1 MQGNYKLAQKSRAP
15 MIRESSSN
23 QVSLSEFDWPFQNQ
37 LDVENRWVK
46 WAQCMP
52 WDALS
57 AAYHANMNQ
66 RRGRPALKARVV
78 IGAVIIK
85 HKLVLSDRETVKQ
98 IQENPYMQYFIGHDS
113 YSSEQPFDAS
123 LLVSIRRRMGQE
135 VFDSFT
141 QTVMTELNQ
150 FKRKASRDSGD
161 TEEEQAAELTD
172 DQGGTSSKKEE
183 ERLEGKLI
191 LDATVADQAIRYP
204 TDVSL
209 LNEAREFS
217 EQIIDYLHRGWE
229 LQEEVENE
237 KKEVK
242 KKKKKPRTYRKSARR
257 DFLDFAKRRKPTG
270 KTIRK
275 AIKKQ
280 LQYLRRNLSHIE
292 VLLSQYE
299 EGMPLPI
306 PNWLLRRYW
315 VLPHFYAQQKL
326 MHDERVK
333 RCDSRIVSLHQPWV
347 RPIVRGKQHKP
358 VEFGAKISVSLNGEG
373 LASVDHFRWDAFN
386 EGQDLIEQVEAYKT
400 RTGYYPEVVMAD
412 PIYGTRANRAY
423 LTDKG
428 IRYAGKPLGRPR
440 KETPENAKELK
451 AEKKQRQADYR
462 QRIPIEGKF
471 GQGKSGYNLN
481 YIRAKRA
488 DTSQAWVN
496 CIFLVMNLLVLWLVF
511 FCIYIGQNQ
520 LKLLLWRFVR
530 RCFPRHSKKLRLA
543 HIAITN

>member
-1 MQGNYKLAQKSRAP
+1 

-57 AAYHANMNQ
+57 TAYHANMNQ
-66 RRGRPALKARVV
+66 RQGRPALKARVV

-98 IQENPYMQYFIGHDS
+98 IQENPYMQYFIGRDS

-141 QTVMTELNQ
+141 QTLINELNQ
-150 FKRKASRDSGD
+150 FKRNASRGSGD
-161 TEEEQAAELTD
+161 TEEEQAAESTE
-172 DQGGTSSKKEE
+172 DQGGSSKEKKEK

-191 LDATVADQAIRYP
+191 VDATVADQAIRYP

-217 EQIIDYLHRGWE
+217 EQIIDYLHRGLE
-229 LQEEVENE
+229 RQEEVEKE
-237 KKEVK
+237 KKEA
-242 KKKKKPRTYRKSARR
+242 KKKPRTYRKNARR
-257 DFLDFAKRRKPTG
+257 EFLDFAKRRKPTG

-292 VLLSQYE
+292 ALLIQYE

-315 VLPHFYAQQKL
+315 VLPHFYAQQKF

-333 RCDSRIVSLHQPWV
+333 RCDDRIVSLHQPWV

-386 EGQDLIEQVEAYKT
+386 EGQDLIAQVEAYKT
-400 RTGYYPEVVMAD
+400 RTGYYPEVLMAD

-423 LTDKG
+423 LKDKG

-440 KETPENAKELK
+440 KETLENAEELK

-481 YIRAKRA
+481 YIRAKRS

-496 CIFLVMNLLVLWLVF
+496 SLFLVMNLLVLWLVF
-511 FCIYIGQNQ
+511 FGYLYWPKPVKTPALQA
-520 LKLLLWRFVR
+520 FVR
-530 RCFPRHSKKLRLA
+530 RCFPRHSKKLHLA